1 MEITEESFLND
12 VKDHKLRV
20 LFDNNMHRHITLAR
34 PGSSDMSFEIV
45 TWPGSLCYTGDMGT
59 FVFSRLPDMFVF
71 FRKQNINLGYWHEK
85 LEAADRR
92 DGSTE
97 YSPEK
102 FRKVIKDIIDNEDD
116 EDGPIDRLRA
126 DVEEEILRLAETS
139 EFEVRQAVDNY
150 EFEGFKFVDF
160 WECNLTE
167 YTGRYIWACYAIV
180 WAIEQYELYTKEN
193 DR

>member
-12 VKDHKLRV
+12 VKDHKLSV
-20 LFDNNMHRHITLAR
+20 LLDNNMHRHIALAR

-59 FVFSRLPDMFVF
+59 FVFSRLPDMVVF

-85 LEAADRR
+85 LEAADRH

-167 YTGRYIWACYAIV
+167 YTVRYIWACYAIV
-180 WAIEQYELYTKEN
+180 WAIEQYDLYTKEN